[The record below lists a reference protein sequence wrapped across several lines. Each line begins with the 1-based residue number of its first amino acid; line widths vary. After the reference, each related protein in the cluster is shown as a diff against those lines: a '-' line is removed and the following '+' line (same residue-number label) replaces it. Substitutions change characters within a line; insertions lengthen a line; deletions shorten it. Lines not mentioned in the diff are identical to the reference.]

1 MLKTLTNTNFAMLFQ
16 FMDICL
22 NLWVEFMLKLLSN
35 ESKCDIV
42 ILKSACYFT
51 DILIHVCRTVVEL
64 MASLALILTSDIVFH
79 LWLLC

>member
-1 MLKTLTNTNFAMLFQ
+1 
-16 FMDICL
+16 
-22 NLWVEFMLKLLSN
+22 MLKLLSN